1 LKLLLIE
8 DDDAVRRPL
17 ARGLAQAGYT
27 VLEAAN
33 LAEAQAKAESGEPDV
48 VVSDIYLPD
57 GSGIDLLP
65 KLLALRPGLPVVMMT
80 GAQDVAT
87 AVQAMR
93 RGAEDYL
100 TKPFELEELKLA
112 LDRAVERAGLRRE
125 VHSLR
130 ESLKASES
138 QDHHFLQDP
147 SMQKVY
153 GLVEQVAALDKV
165 TALILGET
173 GTGKQHIA
181 RLIHRLSA
189 RSSKPFVELH
199 CAALPET
206 LLESELFGY
215 EAGAFTDAKGRKKG
229 LFEAAQGGTVFLDE
243 VGELPLATQT
253 KLLKV
258 LEQKT
263 VRRLGGLDTIQ
274 LDVRLVAATNRDLE
288 AEVKAGRFRA
298 DLYYRLN
305 VTRIDLP
312 PLRQRPDDV
321 EALVL
326 HFFKEAC
333 TEFGKALPLPSA
345 DLLKALRA
353 LPWPGNVRELKNA
366 VERMVIHANGPLTL
380 ASLPAEYAQQ
390 RREAAV
396 AKAVQSAPS
405 VGPAPAGLSPA
416 EETERE
422 QILALLEK
430 LRWNKAQAA
439 RDFGVSKPTFFKR
452 LHKYGLMDK

>member
-17 ARGLAQAGYT
+17 ARGLAAAGYG
-27 VLEAAN
+27 VLEAATF
-33 LAEAQAKAESGEPDV
+33 AEAEALAQSGEPDV
-48 VVSDIYLPD
+48 VVSDIFLPD
-57 GSGIDLLP
+57 GSGLELLP

-130 ESLKASES
+130 QSLRQSEA
-138 QDHHFLQDP
+138 QDHHFLEDP

-153 GLVEQVAALDKV
+153 AQVQQVSALDKV

-181 RLIHRLSA
+181 RLIHRLSSRA
-189 RSSKPFVELH
+189 SKPFVELH

-258 LEQKT
+258 LEQKSL
-263 VRRLGGLDTIQ
+263 RRLGGLESIQ

-333 TEFGKALPLPSA
+333 TEFGKALPLPSP
-345 DLLKALRA
+345 DLLQALRG

-366 VERMVIHANGPLTL
+366 VERMIIHANGPLNL
-380 ASLPAEYAQQ
+380 ASLPAEYATQ
-390 RREAAV
+390 RRSAPKQEAA
-396 AKAVQSAPS
+396 SASRPA
-405 VGPAPAGLSPA
+405 APAGLSPA
-416 EETERE
+416 EEAERLH
-422 QILALLEK
+422 ILSLLERH
-430 LRWNKAQAA
+430 RWNKAQVA
-439 RDFGVSKPTFFKR
+439 RELGVSKPTFFKR
-452 LHKYGLMDK
+452 LHKYGLMEK